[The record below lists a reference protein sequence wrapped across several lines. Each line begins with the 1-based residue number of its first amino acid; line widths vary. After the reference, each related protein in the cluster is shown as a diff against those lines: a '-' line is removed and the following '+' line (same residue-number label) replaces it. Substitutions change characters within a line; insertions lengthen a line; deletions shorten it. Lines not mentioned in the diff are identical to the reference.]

1 MIGID
6 PSFRVGE
13 EEGELRLLK
22 QDVLDEMLEEHYAKD
37 EEEFREFVEKN
48 MEQAERIKRL
58 RN

>member
-6 PSFRVGE
+6 PSFRVG

-37 EEEFREFVEKN
+37 EEEFREFVEN